1 MTDNPMFVSML
12 IGVGVIV
19 LVGGVGLVVTGSF
32 GKIAEQRLEGLT
44 SGTGK
49 RKREQLVSGILLRP
63 TAINLGA
70 GRSGQSSFPTP
81 RISTCCMNRP
91 M

>member
-19 LVGGVGLVVTGSF
+19 LVGGVGLVISGSF

-49 RKREQLVSGILLRP
+49 AEKQAARQRNPLRP

-70 GRSGQSSFPTP
+70 ARSGQARSQP
-81 RISTCCMNRP
+81 REP
-91 M
+91 QPAV